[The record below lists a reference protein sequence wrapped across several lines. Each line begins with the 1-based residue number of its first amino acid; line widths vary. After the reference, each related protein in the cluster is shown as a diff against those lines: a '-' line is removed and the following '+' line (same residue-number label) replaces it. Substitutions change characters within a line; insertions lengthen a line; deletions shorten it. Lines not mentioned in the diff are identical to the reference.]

1 MGAGA
6 HYLVSALPPATAER
20 LGLGAPKAGDGAPA
34 APQPSIR
41 DLLQPRPKAPERP
54 APEGYG
60 EKERQ
65 DMQRLIDSTAP
76 GREKR
81 Q

>member
-6 HYLVSALPPATAER
+6 HYLIAAVPPATAER
-20 LGLGAPKAGDGAPA
+20 LGLSKPMLDDRAPPA
-34 APQPSIR
+34 KPSIQ

-54 APEGYG
+54 AQEGYS

-65 DMQRLIDSTAP
+65 DMQRLIDSTGP